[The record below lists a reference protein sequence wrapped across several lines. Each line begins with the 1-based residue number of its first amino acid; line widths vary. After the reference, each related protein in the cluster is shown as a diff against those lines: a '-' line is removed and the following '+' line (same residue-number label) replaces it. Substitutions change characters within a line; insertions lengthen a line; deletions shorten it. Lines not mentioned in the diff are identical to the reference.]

1 MRPGKRP
8 AKQMIDETYQLLL
21 DAVKCAVRGKQLPA
35 SELLHQKR
43 WDLFQLAVD
52 HQILPL
58 VVNAL
63 HDAEVNEPTR
73 SGIEEQARKRAIG
86 QAQRTADFLL
96 LLQRFGQKGLRPVVV
111 KGLVCRSLYPEPELR
126 PSADED
132 LLILPEEYAACRE
145 VLTDAGFVLDKGI
158 EGKDYEIAFIHPE
171 SHLCIELHTS
181 LFPEESEAYGDCARY
196 FDGAIDRA
204 VDLTVEGVSLRTLSP
219 TDHLLFLICHAYK
232 HLLYAGIG
240 IRQVCDMELMIERF
254 GKDLDWGYIRKI
266 CDELSLSVFTAA
278 LFRIG
283 EKHLGFAMPKAFA
296 DIDVDE
302 SALLEDI
309 LSGGLYG
316 VVDVD
321 RAHSSTMTLEAVSA
335 ARDGRRSKGALHSVF
350 LPLEAMRGNYPYLR
364 SCPWLL
370 PAAWAQRIFRYLARK
385 DRSDPV
391 NPLRSVQIAHER
403 IDLLKQYRIIR

>member
-1 MRPGKRP
+1 
-8 AKQMIDETYQLLL
+8 MIDETKKLLL
-21 DAVKCAVRGKQLPA
+21 DVLSCAIRGKQAPITDQLKK
-35 SELLHQKR
+35 KR
-43 WDLFQLAVD
+43 MALFQLAMEHHV
-52 HQILPL
+52 LPL
-58 VVNAL
+58 VVDTLYHGEEA
-63 HDAEVNEPTR
+63 DPTMRGMAGQVR
-73 SGIEEQARKRAIG
+73 SLVIA
-86 QAQRTADFLL
+86 QAQRTADFQL

-126 PSADED
+126 PSVDED
-132 LLILPEEYAACRE
+132 LLIRPEDFSVYDAAMKA
-145 VLTDAGFVLDKGI
+145 AGFRVEQGNED
-158 EGKDYEIAFIHPE
+158 EDYEIVYLHPE
-171 SHLCIELHTS
+171 SDFCIELHTS

-204 VDLTVEGVSLRTLSP
+204 VDLTVEGVSLRTLAP

-232 HLLYAGIG
+232 HLLHGGVG
-240 IRQVCDMELMIERF
+240 IRQLCDMELMIERF
-254 GKDLDWGYIRKI
+254 GKDLDWGYIRKS
-266 CDELSLSVFTAA
+266 CDGLSLSVFTAA

-283 EKHLGFAMPKAFA
+283 EKHLGFAMPEAFV

-335 ARDGRRSKGALHSVF
+335 ARDGRRSKGALHSLF

-370 PAAWAQRIFRYLARK
+370 PAAWVQRIFRYLARK

>member
-1 MRPGKRP
+1 
-8 AKQMIDETYQLLL
+8 MIDDTYQLLL
-21 DAVKCAVRGKQLPA
+21 EAVKCAVRGKQLPA

-43 WDLFQLAVD
+43 WDVFQLAAD
-52 HQILPL
+52 HHILPL

-73 SGIEEQARKRAIG
+73 SGVEEQARQKVIA

-132 LLILPEEYAACRE
+132 LLIRPEDYVACRE
-145 VLTDAGFVLDKGI
+145 ILTDAGFVLDKGI
-158 EGKDYEIAFIHPE
+158 EGKDYEIAFVYPE
-171 SHLCIELHTS
+171 SHFYIELHTS
-181 LFPEESEAYGDCARY
+181 LFPADSEAYGNCAHY
-196 FDGAIDRA
+196 FDSAIERA
-204 VDLTVEGVSLRTLSP
+204 VDMTLKGVSLRTLAP

-232 HLLYAGIG
+232 HLLHAGIG
-240 IRQVCDMELMIERF
+240 IRQLCDMELMVERF
-254 GKDLDWGYIRKI
+254 GKELDWTYIRRS
-266 CDELSLSVFTAA
+266 CDELNLSAFTAA

-283 EKHLGFAMPKAFA
+283 ERHLGFAMPDAFA
-296 DIDVDE
+296 EIEVDE
-302 SALLEDI
+302 RALLEDI

-321 RAHSSTMTLEAVSA
+321 RAHSSTMILEAVSA
-335 ARDGRRSKGALHSVF
+335 AHHDRRRKGILHSVF
-350 LPLEAMRGNYPYLR
+350 LPLDSMQGRYPYLKR
-364 SCPWLL
+364 NPWLL
-370 PAAWAQRIFRYLARK
+370 PAAWTQRIFRYLARK

-403 IDLLKQYRIIR
+403 IGLLKQYRIIR

>member
-1 MRPGKRP
+1 MKP
-8 AKQMIDETYQLLL
+8 MLDETKKLLL
-21 DAVKCAVRGKQLPA
+21 DVLSCAIRGKQAPVTDQLKK
-35 SELLHQKR
+35 KR
-43 WDLFQLAVD
+43 MALFQLAMEHHV
-52 HQILPL
+52 LPL

-63 HDAEVNEPTR
+63 YDREEADPTMRGMAGQVR
-73 SGIEEQARKRAIG
+73 SLVIA
-86 QAQRTADFLL
+86 QAQHTADFLL
-96 LLQRFGQKGLRPVVV
+96 LLQRFWNKGLRPIVV
-111 KGLVCRSLYPEPELR
+111 KGLICRSLYPEPELR
-126 PSADED
+126 PSVDED
-132 LLILPEEYAACRE
+132 LLIRPEDFSVYDAAMKA
-145 VLTDAGFVLDKGI
+145 AGFRVEQGNED
-158 EGKDYEIAFIHPE
+158 EDYEIVYLHPE
-171 SHLCIELHTS
+171 SGFCIELHTS
-181 LFPEESEAYGDCARY
+181 LFPEESEAYGDCTRY

-204 VDLTVEGVSLRTLSP
+204 VELEIGGVCVKTLAA

-232 HLLYAGIG
+232 HLLHGGVG
-240 IRQVCDMELMIERF
+240 IRQLCDMELMIERF
-254 GKDLDWGYIRKI
+254 GKDLDWGYIRKS

-283 EKHLGFAMPKAFA
+283 EKHLGFAMPEAFA

-316 VVDVD
+316 VVDID

>member
-1 MRPGKRP
+1 MKP
-8 AKQMIDETYQLLL
+8 MLDETKKLLL
-21 DAVKCAVRGKQLPA
+21 EAVRCAVRAKQLPA
-35 SELLHQKR
+35 SDVLHQKR

-73 SGIEEQARKRAIG
+73 SGVEEQAKQKAIT

-96 LLQRFGQKGLRPVVV
+96 LLQRFWKKGLRPIVV

-132 LLILPEEYAACRE
+132 LLIRPEEYDACKE
-145 VLTDAGFVLDKGI
+145 ILTDAGFALDKGR
-158 EGKDYEIAFIHPE
+158 EGEDYEIAFVHPD
-171 SHLCIELHTS
+171 SNLCIELHTS
-181 LFPEESEAYGDCARY
+181 LFPEDSEAYGDCSRY
-196 FDGAIDRA
+196 FDGALDRA
-204 VDLTVEGVSLRTLSP
+204 VELEIGGLCVKTLAA

-232 HLLYAGIG
+232 HLLHGGVG
-240 IRQVCDMELMIERF
+240 IRQLCDMGLMAETFDGQI
-254 GKDLDWGYIRKI
+254 DWSYIRQC
-266 CDELSLSVFTAA
+266 CDELNLSVFTAA

-283 EKHLGFAMPKAFA
+283 ERHLGFAMPEAFS
-296 DIDVDE
+296 DLEVDE

-335 ARDGRRSKGALHSVF
+335 AHSNRRRKGILHSLF
-350 LPLEAMRGNYPYLR
+350 LPLESMKGNYPYLR
-364 SCPWLL
+364 KYPWLL
-370 PAAWAQRIFRYLARK
+370 PAAWTQRIFRYLTRK
-385 DRSDPV
+385 GRSDPV
-391 NPLRSVQIAHER
+391 NPARSVQIARER
-403 IDLLKQYRIIR
+403 IELLREYRIIR